1 MLILK
6 AHRLPILST
15 KLPYL
20 CIMGNMKLLEER
32 QSEVVEEFSMF
43 SDWMEKYEYIID
55 MGKELYPM
63 EENEK
68 IEENLIKGC
77 QSRVWLTA
85 RKNEEGNLVFSAD
98 SDAIITKGLVALML
112 KVLSGAK
119 PDDVASVDL
128 HFLDDIGLH
137 EHLSPT
143 RSNGL
148 ASMVKQMKMYGL
160 VFSSRS

>member
-1 MLILK
+1 
-6 AHRLPILST
+6 
-15 KLPYL
+15 
-20 CIMGNMKLLEER
+20 MKLLEER
-32 QSEVVEEFSMF
+32 QNEVVEEFSMF
-43 SDWMEKYEYIID
+43 SDWMEKYEYIIET
-55 MGKELYPM
+55 GKELYPM
-63 EENEK
+63 EESEK

-85 RKNEEGNLVFSAD
+85 RINEEGDLIFSAD
-98 SDAIITKGLVALML
+98 SDAIITKGLVALMVR
-112 KVLSGAK
+112 VLSGTK
-119 PDDVASVDL
+119 PEDVASVDL

-160 VFSSRS
+160 VFSKRS